1 MGLQKKFLTRNK
13 EWKVVWLCIKP
24 PPVPNPAL
32 LPVKDNVFPTFRD
45 EKKKGLQH
53 TDFRNW
59 ECFGIVINTLCFAD
73 NENIAS
79 CLGLL
84 SKNSHQRLL

>member
-1 MGLQKKFLTRNK
+1 M
-13 EWKVVWLCIKP
+13 P
-24 PPVPNPAL
+24 SPAIS
-32 LPVKDNVFPTFRD
+32 PGKDKVFPTFSD

-53 TDFRNW
+53 TDFRNR
-59 ECFGIVINTLCFAD
+59 ERFGIFLNTLCFAD

-79 CLGLL
+79 CLDLL